1 MNLDESLK
9 CIKISKAKFSEGDF
23 EGAVKMAIKAQR
35 MCETTETTEWLEK
48 VKTCLNENNKKAT
61 ETEDKKFNSQSE
73 IETENKTKTQ
83 TQSKTK
89 SDENLNVKSS
99 TEGIRQRN
107 INVSNNEKE
116 TNVNSSFSKEQ
127 IKEVKDFLSI
137 KKDDYYA
144 VLGVEKSSSQEEL
157 KKAYKKLAL
166 KFHPDKNQVPGAVD
180 AFKTLS
186 VAFSVL
192 GDEEKRKNYDRY
204 GSNVNNNIS
213 SSSNNFNGASFNGA
227 EVSPEDLFNM
237 FFQSAFQQQSNPF
250 ASFTNQGHGHGHGQ
264 HGQFFFSSNLNSFR
278 TQHQQ
283 HQQRR
288 HFRPE
293 SENEDLLRKFYQF
306 APLLIIFVLSLL
318 SSWLFPASDE
328 YSNYTSNSSIDH
340 LVSLKPTSSNK
351 YLRNTQFKRVPYY
364 ASRKFQKY
372 FDKIDENENKK
383 SSRLFRELEA
393 YEQIIEN
400 NLYKELR
407 KKCDIEEKEL
417 IKELKKAKDDDKKN
431 EIKSKFKLN
440 SCETFSK
447 YFK

>member
-1 MNLDESLK
+1 M
-9 CIKISKAKFSEGDF
+9 
-23 EGAVKMAIKAQR
+23 
-35 MCETTETTEWLEK
+35 
-48 VKTCLNENNKKAT
+48 
-61 ETEDKKFNSQSE
+61 
-73 IETENKTKTQ
+73 
-83 TQSKTK
+83 
-89 SDENLNVKSS
+89 
-99 TEGIRQRN
+99 
-107 INVSNNEKE
+107 
-116 TNVNSSFSKEQ
+116 
-127 IKEVKDFLSI
+127 SI
-137 KKDDYYA
+137 KKEDYYA
-144 VLGVEKSSSQEEL
+144 VLGVEKSASQEEL

-204 GSNVNNNIS
+204 GCNVNNNIS
-213 SSSNNFNGASFNGA
+213 NNFNNFNGASFNGA
-227 EVSPEDLFNM
+227 EISPEDLFNM

-250 ASFTNQGHGHGHGQ
+250 ASFTNQGYGHAPQ

-288 HFRPE
+288 TRFHPE

-306 APLLIIFVLSLL
+306 APLLIIFVMSLL

-340 LVSLKPTSSNK
+340 LASLNPTASNK
-351 YLRNTQFKRVPYY
+351 YLRNTQFKRIPYY

-372 FDKIDENENKK
+372 FDKLDGSENKK
-383 SSRLFRELEA
+383 SSNSRLFRELEA

-407 KKCDIEEKEL
+407 KKCDNEEKVL
-417 IKELKKAKDDDKKN
+417 AKELKKAKEEVKKN